1 MTLRLLLVEDDHRVA
16 RFVQKGLEAE
26 RFRVDIATDGEQ
38 GVELGLTGV
47 YAVILLDV
55 ILPAKDGVQVCQELR
70 RAGINTPILMLT
82 AKDSVE
88 DKVLGLGVGADD
100 YLTKPFA
107 FEELLARIQ
116 ALVRRPQELDLSP
129 AVEVADLTLDKNTHE
144 LARAGKPIKLT
155 PTEFAL
161 IEYLMGNPNRVL
173 SRTMIEERV
182 WGYQHDPLTNV
193 VDVYIGRLRQKI
205 DRGFEPPLIH
215 TVRGAGYMLKA

>member
-1 MTLRLLLVEDDHRVA
+1 LRLLLVEDDHRVA

-26 RFRVDIATDGEQ
+26 RFQVDIAADGEQ

-55 ILPAKDGVQVCQELR
+55 ILPVKDGIQVCQELR
-70 RAGINTPILMLT
+70 RGGINTPILMLT
-82 AKDSVE
+82 ARDTVE

-129 AVEVADLTLDKNTHE
+129 TVEVADLILDKNTHE
-144 LARAGKPIKLT
+144 LARAGKPIELT

-161 IEYLMGNPNRVL
+161 IEYLMRNPNRVL

-193 VDVYIGRLRQKI
+193 VDVYIGRLRQKV

-215 TVRGAGYMLKA
+215 TVRGAGYMLRA

>member
-1 MTLRLLLVEDDHRVA
+1 MRLLLVEDDHRVA

-26 RFRVDIATDGEQ
+26 RYRVDIAADGEQ
-38 GVELGLTGV
+38 GIELGLTGV
-47 YAVILLDV
+47 YSVIVLDV
-55 ILPAKDGVQVCQELR
+55 ILPGKDGIEVCQELR
-70 RAGINTPILMLT
+70 RGGVNTPILMLT
-82 AKDSVE
+82 ARDTVE

-116 ALVRRPQELDLSP
+116 ALVRRPQDLDLSP
-129 AVEVADLTLDKNTHE
+129 TVQVADLTLDKNTHQ
-144 LARAGKPIKLT
+144 LTRAGKPIELT

-161 IEYLMGNPNRVL
+161 IEYLMRHPNRVL

-193 VDVYIGRLRQKI
+193 VDVYIGRLRQKLGRGS
-205 DRGFEPPLIH
+205 DRPLIH
-215 TVRGAGYMLKA
+215 TVRGAGYVLKA

>member
-1 MTLRLLLVEDDHRVA
+1 MRLLLVEDDHRVA

-26 RFRVDIATDGEQ
+26 RFRVDIAADGEH

-47 YAVILLDV
+47 YDVILLDL
-55 ILPAKDGVQVCQELR
+55 ILPAKDGIKVCQELR

-82 AKDSVE
+82 AKDTVE

-144 LARAGKPIKLT
+144 LVRAGKPIELT

-161 IEYLMGNPNRVL
+161 IEYLMRNPNRVL

-182 WGYQHDPLTNV
+182 WGYRHDPLTNV

-205 DRGFEPPLIH
+205 DRGFDPPLIH

>member
-1 MTLRLLLVEDDHRVA
+1 MRLLRVEDDHRVA

-26 RFRVDIATDGEQ
+26 RFQVDIAADGEQ

-47 YAVILLDV
+47 YDVILLDV
-55 ILPAKDGVQVCQELR
+55 ILPAKDGIKVCQELR

-82 AKDSVE
+82 AKDTVE

-129 AVEVADLTLDKNTHE
+129 TVEVADLTLDKNTHE
-144 LARAGKPIKLT
+144 LARAGKPIELT

-161 IEYLMGNPNRVL
+161 IEYLMHNPNRVL

-193 VDVYIGRLRQKI
+193 VDVYIRRLRQKI

>member
-1 MTLRLLLVEDDHRVA
+1 
-16 RFVQKGLEAE
+16 
-26 RFRVDIATDGEQ
+26 
-38 GVELGLTGV
+38 
-47 YAVILLDV
+47 
-55 ILPAKDGVQVCQELR
+55 LR

-82 AKDSVE
+82 AKDTVE

-129 AVEVADLTLDKNTHE
+129 AVEVADLSLDKNTHE

-161 IEYLMGNPNRVL
+161 IEYLMRNPNRVL

-193 VDVYIGRLRQKI
+193 VDVYIRRLRQKI